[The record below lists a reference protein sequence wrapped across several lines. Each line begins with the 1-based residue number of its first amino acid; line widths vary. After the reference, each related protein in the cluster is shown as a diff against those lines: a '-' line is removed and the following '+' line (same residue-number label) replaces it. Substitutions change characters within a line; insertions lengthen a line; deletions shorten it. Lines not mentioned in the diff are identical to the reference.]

1 MEGEENQIVNKMTGG
16 KRQLPKS
23 MELRVELN
31 KKLAKDT
38 NHKGMWIPI
47 IKTVTWIVKKSKSSD
62 SIEKVKEAM
71 KYYENHKKECID
83 KYKEFNDEYE
93 KNKRNKKSK
102 VKNSRSK
109 NSKSKKGSKK
119 SKKMHGGDDDVEE
132 SKEDKKKD
140 VEIKKPEEKLKGG
153 NDINDII
160 EDEKDF
166 VKKYRGIKSLNA
178 SKFTGGCDCEK
189 KLVGGVCKSKQ
200 KEVMGKRTSKG
211 KKSSKKSRGNTKVK
225 RTSRRKS
232 AKSSKRKSSKKK

>member
-1 MEGEENQIVNKMTGG
+1 MEGEENQKVNKMTGG

-47 IKTVTWIVKKSKSSD
+47 IKTVTWIVNKSKSSD

-71 KYYENHKKECID
+71 KYYENHKKECIE
-83 KYKEFNDEYE
+83 KYKEFNDDYE
-93 KNKRNKKSK
+93 KSKRNRKSRD
-102 VKNSRSK
+102 KNSRS
-109 NSKSKKGSKK
+109 SKGRRGSKK
-119 SKKMHGGDDDVEE
+119 MRGGDDDEE
-132 SKEDKKKD
+132 SKEDE
-140 VEIKKPEEKLKGG
+140 EIERPKEKLKGG
-153 NDINDII
+153 IDVI

-178 SKFTGGCDCEK
+178 NKFTGGCGNEK
-189 KLVGGVCKSKQ
+189 KLVGGICKSKQ
-200 KEVMGKRTSKG
+200 KEVMGKRTSNG
-211 KKSSKKSRGNTKVK
+211 RKSSKKSQGNTNAN

-232 AKSSKRKSSKKK
+232 TKSSKRKASKKK

>member
-1 MEGEENQIVNKMTGG
+1 MEGEENQKVNKMTGG

-47 IKTVTWIVKKSKSSD
+47 IKTVTWIVNKSKSSD

-71 KYYENHKKECID
+71 KYYENHKKECIE
-83 KYKEFNDEYE
+83 KYKEFNDDYE
-93 KNKRNKKSK
+93 KNKRNRKSRD
-102 VKNSRSK
+102 KNSRSNK
-109 NSKSKKGSKK
+109 GRRGSKK
-119 SKKMHGGDDDVEE
+119 MRGGDDDEE
-132 SKEDKKKD
+132 SKEDE
-140 VEIKKPEEKLKGG
+140 EIERPKEKLKGG
-153 NDINDII
+153 IDVI

-178 SKFTGGCDCEK
+178 SKFTGGCGNEK
-189 KLVGGVCKSKQ
+189 KLVGGICKSKQ
-200 KEVMGKRTSKG
+200 KEVMGKRTSNG
-211 KKSSKKSRGNTKVK
+211 RKSSKKSQGNTNAN

-232 AKSSKRKSSKKK
+232 TKSSKRNTSKKK

>member
-1 MEGEENQIVNKMTGG
+1 MEGEENQKVNKMTGG

-47 IKTVTWIVKKSKSSD
+47 IKTVTWIVNKSKSSD

-71 KYYENHKKECID
+71 KYYENHKKECIA
-83 KYKEFNDEYE
+83 KYKEFNDDYE
-93 KNKRNKKSK
+93 KNKRNRRSN
-102 VKNSRSK
+102 VKNRRNSK
-109 NSKSKKGSKK
+109 GSKSKG
-119 SKKMHGGDDDVEE
+119 SKKMHGGDDDE
-132 SKEDKKKD
+132 SKEDGKED
-140 VEIKKPEEKLKGG
+140 EEIEKPKEKLKGG
-153 NDINDII
+153 TDII

-178 SKFTGGCDCEK
+178 SKFTGGCGNEK

-200 KEVMGKRTSKG
+200 EEVMGKRTSRG
-211 KKSSKKSRGNTKVK
+211 RKSSKKSQENTKAN

-232 AKSSKRKSSKKK
+232 TKSSKRKTSKKK